1 MGAVIGRVDHDRVV
15 GDAEVVEL
23 FQKLADLAVMLH
35 NPVRIFGERGQPGR
49 AATLGA
55 HMRAEMHAGRIHSDE
70 EGLLCLYLAIHEILG
85 SGRGFVV
92 DRLHPRLGERAGIDH
107 APVGIGVD
115 DAARSEALLELGI
128 RRIGALLRL
137 LLGIEVIEIAE
148 EFVEAV
154 IGRQVFV
161 AVSEMVLA
169 ELAGRLAE
177 RLQRIPRS

>member
-1 MGAVIGRVDHDRVV
+1 
-15 GDAEVVEL
+15 
-23 FQKLADLAVMLH
+23 
-35 NPVRIFGERGQPGR
+35 
-49 AATLGA
+49 
-55 HMRAEMHAGRIHSDE
+55 
-70 EGLLCLYLAIHEILG
+70 
-85 SGRGFVV
+85 
-92 DRLHPRLGERAGIDH
+92 
-107 APVGIGVD
+107 VD